1 MSGNSRLALSGEMTI
16 YNAAA
21 IKEQLLAALD
31 ATQELELDLGQVG
44 EIDTAGCQ
52 LLIMAK
58 REAAR
63 RGKSLH
69 LVEHSPAVLDVLNFY
84 NVAAFFGDPL
94 VIPASE
100 SA

>member
-1 MSGNSRLALSGEMTI
+1 MSGNSRLALEGEMTI

-21 IKEQLLAALD
+21 IKEQLLAALN
-31 ATQELELDLGQVG
+31 ATQDLELDLGQVG

-63 RGKSLH
+63 QGKSLR